1 MSIKYD
7 KLFVLLKEKGWNT
20 TRIRKEGLMGQGT
33 LTNLRNGTGGLD
45 HKTIDRICRV
55 LNCQPGDIMEYVEE
69 PENEGTAQGEAL
81 YRRASPS

>member
-7 KLFVLLKEKGWNT
+7 KLFTLLKEKGWNS
-20 TRIRKEGLMGQGT
+20 TRIRNENLIGQGT

-55 LNCQPGDIMEYVEE
+55 LGCQPGDIMEYV
-69 PENEGTAQGEAL
+69 PDENK
-81 YRRASPS
+81 

>member
-7 KLFVLLKEKGWNT
+7 KLFTLLKEKGWNS
-20 TRIRKEGLMGQGT
+20 TRIRNENLIGQGT

-55 LNCQPGDIMEYVEE
+55 LGCQPGDIMEYVPEE
-69 PENEGTAQGEAL
+69 KD
-81 YRRASPS
+81 

>member
-7 KLFVLLKEKGWNT
+7 KLFTILKEKGWNS
-20 TRIRKEGLMGQGT
+20 TRIRNENLIGQGT

-55 LNCQPGDIMEYVEE
+55 LGCQPGDIMEYV
-69 PENEGTAQGEAL
+69 PDENK
-81 YRRASPS
+81 